1 MKNTVWYFIGL
12 DVHKL
17 STYYAVRD
25 RHGVIVCEG
34 EASSIYSEL
43 FRRLEP
49 YLFSSMI
56 GLEAT
61 TTYYPLYQG
70 FKQAGYDIRV
80 GNTIHMRQVIG
91 KNDKL
96 DAARLAEMLRLE
108 SFPESYVPPQEIQNL
123 RTLVR
128 LRHSLMEER
137 NKSNVRLQA
146 VLSKNGVRLRANPF
160 TKSWLAQL
168 TECINTGKTGPEIK
182 HELEHYTYLA
192 HKVKDLNQEMIQST
206 QKHYPKELEL
216 ITSIKGFGEVL
227 SCYVAAE
234 VLPIERFK
242 SEKKL
247 RRYAG
252 VIPSFKESGGKTS
265 RGHIPKGSSRP
276 PLRWALVQAAST
288 TANTKTKLG
297 SYYHKKKKQKKS
309 SKLAKIAVASS
320 LTNIIYKVLTT
331 KKPYNA

>member
-1 MKNTVWYFIGL
+1 MKNSIWYFIGL
-12 DVHKL
+12 DVHKK

-25 RHGVIVCEG
+25 RHGVIVKEG
-34 EASSIYSEL
+34 EVSSIYSEL

-49 YLFSSMI
+49 YLFSSKI

-70 FKQAGYDIRV
+70 FKQAGYDIHV
-80 GNTIHMRQVIG
+80 GNTIHMRQVLG

-108 SFPESYVPPQEIQNL
+108 SFPESYVPPQEIQKL

-137 NKSNVRLQA
+137 NKSNIRLQA
-146 VLSKNGVRLRANPF
+146 FLSKAGLRMRANPF
-160 TKSWLAQL
+160 TKNWAAQL
-168 TECINTGKTGPEIK
+168 TDCINTGKAGPEIK
-182 HELEHYTYLA
+182 HEYDHYQYLA
-192 HKVKDLNQEMIQST
+192 NKVQDLNREMIET
-206 QKHYPKELEL
+206 ARKNYAKELEL
-216 ITSIKGFGEVL
+216 IKSIKGFGEVL
-227 SCYVAAE
+227 SCYIAAE

-252 VIPSFKESGGKTS
+252 VTPVFKESGGKTS

-276 PLRWALVQAAST
+276 LLRWALVQAAST

-309 SKLAKIAVASS
+309 SKLAKIAVAST

-331 KKPYNA
+331 QKPYTA